1 MATTSSSETTTAGER
16 VAGWR
21 SPEEFTIL
29 EKVCDTFFPSLEP
42 PPGSSEIES
51 AYYRRKAAD
60 LHVALLLAET
70 LAQEND
76 DAQADFRR
84 LLRLMAS
91 PVISLM
97 LARSAKP
104 FVALT
109 QEQREKYLTA
119 MANSPVAALRQ
130 GYQTLKR
137 LSGFIYFS
145 IPDLQGVNPNWEMFD
160 YTAPTPPPVDAPQ
173 PIVPLTITSDTTLEA
188 DAVVIGSG
196 AGGGV
201 AAGQRALA

>member
-1 MATTSSSETTTAGER
+1 MAATPSSDTRTTEER
-16 VAGWR
+16 IAGWL

-29 EKVCDTFFPSLEP
+29 ETVCDTFFPSLEP
-42 PPGSSEIES
+42 PPGSSEIEA

-60 LHVALLLAET
+60 LRVALLLAET

-91 PVISLM
+91 PGTSLV
-97 LARSAKP
+97 LVRSAKP
-104 FVALT
+104 FVALA
-109 QEQREKYLTA
+109 QEQREKYLST

-145 IPDLQGVNPNWEMFD
+145 VPDLQLSLIHISE
-160 YTAPTPPPVDAPQ
+160 PTRLGM
-173 PIVPLTITSDTTLEA
+173 ISY
-188 DAVVIGSG
+188 
-196 AGGGV
+196 
-201 AAGQRALA
+201 